1 MVYLSAERQ
10 NAVDI
15 GTTVLPADVQLGNAP
30 EYVVSAQATY
40 HELVGANSEWFAHL
54 NMRWNDKAAIT
65 SAAVDTSTLSA
76 DQARAINDVLVNDSF
91 ATFNGRLGM
100 RDLSETWTMSL
111 LVNNIL
117 DEKYNVLAFAV
128 PSQPGQFAVFSAP
141 PRTIG
146 LELAMKF

>member
-1 MVYLSAERQ
+1 
-10 NAVDI
+10 
-15 GTTVLPADVQLGNAP
+15 
-30 EYVVSAQATY
+30 
-40 HELVGANSEWFAHL
+40 
-54 NMRWNDKAAIT
+54 
-65 SAAVDTSTLSA
+65 
-76 DQARAINDVLVNDSF
+76 
-91 ATFNGRLGM
+91 
-100 RDLSETWTMSL
+100 MSL